1 MNIALWLFSSFA
13 GLIVLWS
20 TKIVRNYKVFKLVNV
35 VLIVSNLL
43 GYWSLYMGGFHYAGF
58 IGYSF
63 IAFLVLSV
71 LSLFFRSK
79 TSFKNSVSDTND
91 STTTTK
97 SASRG
102 KLWAWFFFIL
112 VTTAIGMAAYLI
124 DLNSPSDMDIYTDTN
139 ESATMILI
147 GILLVTLF
155 LGIGARF
162 SYLKYSRIN
171 QADLIAN
178 AIKAQVQTSG
188 TSTTSTAA
196 PAKTQDTED
205 RLRKLESLL
214 TNGLISQE
222 EYGQKKKEII
232 DSI

>member
-1 MNIALWLFSSFA
+1 VIALIINISLFLFWVI
-13 GLIVLWS
+13 GPVVIWI
-20 TKIVRNYKVFKLVNV
+20 TPIRRNYKVFKTISALLIATNLYFLYGAFISFSIGWIV
-35 VLIVSNLL
+35 IVSAPLL
-43 GYWSLYMGGFHYAGF
+43 L
-58 IGYSF
+58 I
-63 IAFLVLSV
+63 V
-71 LSLFFRSK
+71 LSLVFRSRK
-79 TSFKNSVSDTND
+79 PSFEKPTA
-91 STTTTK
+91 TTK

-112 VTTAIGMAAYLI
+112 VTTASGMAAYFI
-124 DLNSPSDMDIYTDTN
+124 DLDSPSDMDIYTDTN

-147 GILLVTLF
+147 GMLIVNLF

-178 AIKAQVQTSG
+178 AIKTQVQTPG
-188 TSTTSTAA
+188 TNTTSTAA

-214 TNGLISQE
+214 TNGLISQD

>member
-1 MNIALWLFSSFA
+1 MYILPWLFSSFV

-20 TKIVRNYKVFKLVNV
+20 TPIVRNYKVFKIVNV
-35 VLIVSNLL
+35 LLIISNLL
-43 GYWSLYMGGFHYAGF
+43 GLLNAVGGFYAGSVG
-58 IGYSF
+58 ISF

-79 TSFKNSVSDTND
+79 TSFKNSISDTND
-91 STTTTK
+91 STSNTK
-97 SASRG
+97 SAKRG

-147 GILLVTLF
+147 GMFIVNLF

-162 SYLKYSRIN
+162 SYMKYSRIN

-178 AIKAQVQTSG
+178 AIKTQVQTSG
-188 TSTTSTAA
+188 TNTTSTAT

-214 TNGLISQE
+214 TNGLISQD

>member
-1 MNIALWLFSSFA
+1 MYILPWLFSSFV

-20 TKIVRNYKVFKLVNV
+20 TPIVRNYKVFKIVNIL
-35 VLIVSNLL
+35 LIISNLL
-43 GYWSLYMGGFHYAGF
+43 GLLNTVGGFYAGSVG
-58 IGYSF
+58 ISF

-79 TSFKNSVSDTND
+79 TSFKNSISDTND
-91 STTTTK
+91 STSNTK
-97 SASRG
+97 IAKRG
-102 KLWAWFFFIL
+102 KLWAWFFLIL
-112 VTTAIGMAAYLI
+112 ATTAIGSAAYFA

-147 GILLVTLF
+147 GMFIVNLF
-155 LGIGARF
+155 WGIGARF
-162 SYLKYSRIN
+162 SYMKYSRIN

-178 AIKAQVQTSG
+178 AIKTQVQTSG
-188 TSTTSTAA
+188 TNTTSTAA

>member
-1 MNIALWLFSSFA
+1 MDILPWLFSSFA
-13 GLIVLWS
+13 GLIILWS
-20 TKIVRNYKVFKLVNV
+20 TSIVRNYKVFKSFSVA
-35 VLIVSNLL
+35 LIISNLL
-43 GYWSLYMGGFHYAGF
+43 GFLYTFGGYYAGS

-63 IAFLVLSV
+63 IAFLLLSV

-79 TSFKNSVSDTND
+79 TSFKNSVSETED
-91 STTTTK
+91 STNNTK
-97 SASRG
+97 NAKKG
-102 KLWAWFFFIL
+102 KLWAWFFLIL
-112 VTTAIGMAAYLI
+112 VSTAIGIAAYLI
-124 DLNSPSDMDIYTDTN
+124 DLNSPSDMDLYTDTN

-147 GILLVTLF
+147 GMFIVNLF

-162 SYLKYSRIN
+162 SYMKYSRIN

-178 AIKAQVQTSG
+178 AIKTQVQTSG
-188 TSTTSTAA
+188 TNRTPTAA
-196 PAKTQDTED
+196 PAQTQDTED

-214 TNGLISQE
+214 TNGLISQD

>member
-1 MNIALWLFSSFA
+1 MDIVPWLFSSFA
-13 GLIVLWS
+13 GLIILWS
-20 TKIVRNYKVFKLVNV
+20 TSIVRNYKVFISFSVA
-35 VLIVSNLL
+35 LIISNLL
-43 GYWSLYMGGFHYAGF
+43 GFLYSFFYAGS

-63 IAFLVLSV
+63 IAFLLLSV

-79 TSFKNSVSDTND
+79 TSFKNSVSETED
-91 STTTTK
+91 STINTK
-97 SASRG
+97 NAKKG
-102 KLWAWFFFIL
+102 KLWAWFFFLL
-112 VTTAIGMAAYLI
+112 VTTAIGTAAYLI
-124 DLNSPSDMDIYTDTN
+124 DLNSPSDVDIYTDTN

-147 GILLVTLF
+147 GMFIVSLF

-162 SYLKYSRIN
+162 SYMKYSRIN

-178 AIKAQVQTSG
+178 AIKTQVQTSG
-188 TSTTSTAA
+188 TNTTPTAA

-214 TNGLISQE
+214 TNGLISQD

>member
-1 MNIALWLFSSFA
+1 MYILPWLFSSFV
-13 GLIVLWS
+13 GLIILWS
-20 TKIVRNYKVFKLVNV
+20 TSIVRNYKVFKIVSVL
-35 VLIVSNLL
+35 LIVSNLL
-43 GYWSLYMGGFHYAGF
+43 GFLNTIGGYYAGA
-58 IGYSF
+58 IGYSY

-79 TSFKNSVSDTND
+79 TSFKYSISDTND
-91 STTTTK
+91 STSNTTNAK
-97 SASRG
+97 KG
-102 KLWAWFFFIL
+102 KLWAWFFLIL
-112 VTTAIGMAAYLI
+112 VSTAIGIAAYLI
-124 DLNSPSDMDIYTDTN
+124 DLNSPSNMDIYTDTN

-147 GILLVTLF
+147 GMFIVNLF

-162 SYLKYSRIN
+162 SYMKYSRIN

-178 AIKAQVQTSG
+178 AIKTQVQTSG
-188 TSTTSTAA
+188 TNTTPTAA

-214 TNGLISQE
+214 TNGLISQD

>member
-1 MNIALWLFSSFA
+1 MTALIILPLLLFSVI
-13 GLIVLWS
+13 GPVVIWI
-20 TKIVRNYKVFKLVNV
+20 TPIRRNYKVFKTISALLIATNLSLLYISYGTSPIGWI
-35 VLIVSNLL
+35 LIVSALL
-43 GYWSLYMGGFHYAGF
+43 L
-58 IGYSF
+58 
-63 IAFLVLSV
+63 LSV
-71 LSLFFRSK
+71 LSLVFRSRK
-79 TSFKNSVSDTND
+79 PSFEKP
-91 STTTTK
+91 TTTTK

-147 GILLVTLF
+147 GMLLVTLF

-162 SYLKYSRIN
+162 SYMKYSRIN

-178 AIKAQVQTSG
+178 AIKTQVQTSG
-188 TSTTSTAA
+188 TNTTPTAA
-196 PAKTQDTED
+196 PAKTQDAED

-214 TNGLISQE
+214 ANGLISQD